1 MSVDYAVKERC
12 SMPTLPSSRRWHYFY
27 AYFDD
32 LVQRMVSQTDLNTES
47 INLLN
52 QNLKFLH
59 KANAIHPGDIYS
71 CGRKIER
78 INRWCA
84 SFNGMIDVA
93 VRQSAKLSVF
103 LQCHPSIHSPL
114 PPSFSH

>member
-1 MSVDYAVKERC
+1 MSVDYAVKEGC
-12 SMPTLPSSRRWHYFY
+12 SMRTLPSSRRWHYFY

-32 LVQRMVSQTDLNTES
+32 LVQGMVSQTDFNTKS
-47 INLLN
+47 INL
-52 QNLKFLH
+52 NLKFRH
-59 KANAIHPGDIYS
+59 KANAIQAGDIYS

-103 LQCHPSIHSPL
+103 PQCHPSIHSPL
-114 PPSFSH
+114 PSSFSH

>member
-1 MSVDYAVKERC
+1 MR
-12 SMPTLPSSRRWHYFY
+12 TLPSSRRWHYFY

-32 LVQRMVSQTDLNTES
+32 LCSAWCLKR
-47 INLLN
+47 
-52 QNLKFLH
+52 NLKFRH
-59 KANAIHPGDIYS
+59 RANAIQAGDIYS

-103 LQCHPSIHSPL
+103 PQCHPSIHSPL
-114 PPSFSH
+114 PSSFSH